1 MNYSEILTL
10 LDKGFT
16 PDQIMTLTGSAV
28 TAPPEDGGKEVKPSE
43 DSGKDVKTPEEEPE
57 TGVETKPEDQSNSQ
71 TGLVEEV
78 NGVITQLKELRSQ
91 MDSMRKVFQKE
102 AIQNDSINTPTQVS
116 AEEALA
122 ELIRPKYT
130 NTK

>member
-10 LDKGFT
+10 LDKGFS

-28 TAPPEDGGKEVKPSE
+28 TATPEDGGKDVETPE
-43 DSGKDVKTPEEEPE
+43 DGGKDVETPE
-57 TGVETKPEDQSNSQ
+57 TVVETKPEEQSNSQ

-91 MDSMRKVFQKE
+91 MDSMRKAFQKE
-102 AIQNDSINTPTQVS
+102 ALQTDSINTPTQVS

-130 NTK
+130 IDTK

>member
-16 PDQIMTLTGSAV
+16 PDQIMTLTGSV
-28 TAPPEDGGKEVKPSE
+28 ETPPPEDGGKDVKPPE
-43 DSGKDVKTPEEEPE
+43 DGGKDVETPEEKPE
-57 TGVETKPEDQSNSQ
+57 TVTETKPEEQS
-71 TGLVEEV
+71 
-78 NGVITQLKELRSQ
+78 ITQLKELRSQ

-102 AIQNDSINTPTQVS
+102 AIQTDSINTPTQVS

-130 NTK
+130 TDTK

>member
-28 TAPPEDGGKEVKPSE
+28 TTPPEDGGK
-43 DSGKDVKTPEEEPE
+43 DVETPEEKPEEKPE
-57 TGVETKPEDQSNSQ
+57 TVVETKPEEQSNSQ

-91 MDSMRKVFQKE
+91 MDSMRKAFQKE
-102 AIQNDSINTPTQVS
+102 ALQTDSINTPTQVS

-130 NTK
+130 TDTK

>member
-28 TAPPEDGGKEVKPSE
+28 TTHPEDGGK
-43 DSGKDVKTPEEEPE
+43 DVETPEEKPEEKPE
-57 TGVETKPEDQSNSQ
+57 TVVETKPEEQSNSQ

-91 MDSMRKVFQKE
+91 MDSMRKAFQKE
-102 AIQNDSINTPTQVS
+102 ALQTDSINTPTQVS

-130 NTK
+130 TDTK

>member
-1 MNYSEILTL
+1 MNYSEIMGL

-28 TAPPEDGGKEVKPSE
+28 TATPEDGGK
-43 DSGKDVKTPEEEPE
+43 DVETPEEEPE
-57 TGVETKPEDQSNSQ
+57 TVVETKPEEQSNSQ

-91 MDSMRKVFQKE
+91 MDSMRKAFQKE
-102 AIQNDSINTPTQVS
+102 AIQTDSINTPTQVS

-130 NTK
+130 NDTK